1 MVRPKMKVVLVQPE
15 IPFNTGS
22 IGRTCVALDLELILI
37 GQLGFSLDSSS
48 VARSGTRYWQLV
60 EISLYDS
67 WDKFLLER
75 SPPEDQ
81 LYLFEE
87 DGSKSFYTP
96 KYHPHAYL
104 VFGCESKG
112 LPKSIRESMN
122 DRIFSLPMKNEAV
135 KSLNL
140 ANTATA
146 VVYQAMRDYFLK

>member
-1 MVRPKMKVVLVQPE
+1 MVRPKMKVVLVEPE

-37 GQLGFSLDSSS
+37 GKLGFSLDSSS
-48 VARSGTRYWQLV
+48 VTRSGTRYWQLV

-67 WDKFLLER
+67 WDEFIQER
-75 SPPEDQ
+75 APLFDQ
-81 LYLFEE
+81 IYLFEE
-87 DGSKSFYTP
+87 DGSESFYTP
-96 KYHPHAYL
+96 NYHPQAYL

-112 LPKSIRESMN
+112 LPKSIRDTMQ
-122 DRIFSLPMKNEAV
+122 DRTFSLPMKNESV

-146 VVYQAMRDYFLK
+146 VVYQAMRDYL